1 MAQNCTWSRQ
11 KHTDAMEGWIAD
23 QRKTFVHT
31 KPWRKH
37 ICNDQLAAECI
48 AGPSCFHSLTRI
60 QRWRW
65 SSMQK
70 PAMASHFKTM
80 GPTPAQHLQGPGAG
94 TLSIIREL
102 SPKKVARCHY
112 AKKTRLVEWQLRSL
126 KAPKGPPSPGTVESI
141 AITKSAS
148 LHFPLYAK
156 TGSEY
161 IPIRRRCIHVKFQ
174 TIKSQQEHSLT

>member
-1 MAQNCTWSRQ
+1 MQWRAGLQINVKHLCTPSLR
-11 KHTDAMEGWIAD
+11 EN
-23 QRKTFVHT
+23 TFAT
-31 KPWRKH
+31 ISLQP
-37 ICNDQLAAECI
+37 NAS

-102 SPKKVARCHY
+102 SQTKSRTMHYEKKNRI
-112 AKKTRLVEWQLRSL
+112 VEWQLRSL

-174 TIKSQQEHSLT
+174 TIKSQAGAFFDMMGNSDQGL